1 MSELGIEPRTPVILS
16 VSHPLIFFKLDGPF
30 SPQKTMPLTLN
41 TTQPGSTCISFAKAA
56 TAIPGASQYRY
67 RNEFVGFDQ
76 VFQSETSMVHLT

>member
-1 MSELGIEPRTPVILS
+1 
-16 VSHPLIFFKLDGPF
+16 
-30 SPQKTMPLTLN
+30 MPLTLN
-41 TTQPGSTCISFAKAA
+41 TTQPGSISFAKAA

>member
-1 MSELGIEPRTPVILS
+1 M
-16 VSHPLIFFKLDGPF
+16 HGPF

-41 TTQPGSTCISFAKAA
+41 TTQPGSISFAKAA
-56 TAIPGASQYRY
+56 TAIPGASQYWY